1 MADRDEHDL
10 KTLEF
15 CFMEVHVAESITR
28 EVIVI
33 GVHNMG
39 CLIHK
44 G

>member
-15 CFMEVHVAESITR
+15 YFMEVHVAESISR

-33 GVHNMG
+33 GVHHMG
-39 CLIHK
+39 GSIHK
-44 G
+44 R